1 MAFREPGAGE
11 LNRRVLIRRRTDL
24 PAPDMGLDSVF
35 SDERPRWAKIE
46 PVGTAV
52 YSNGLQTD
60 NKLTHRIT
68 LRLVQGVS
76 DAHEVVHGSTVY
88 RVKRSADLNGTHR
101 FTQLEVEELGA
112 IRAGGGIYV

>member
-11 LNRRVLIRRRTDL
+11 LNRSVLIRLRTDL
-24 PAPDMGLDSVF
+24 PAVDMGLDSVF
-35 SDERPRWAKIE
+35 TDERPRWAKIE

-52 YSNGLQTD
+52 YANGVQTD

-68 LRLVQGVS
+68 LRLLKGVT
-76 DAHEVVHGSTVY
+76 DAHEVVHGDTIY
-88 RVKRSADLNGTHR
+88 RVKRSANLNGTNR

-112 IRAGGGIYV
+112 SLVGGGIYG